1 VRFPRRQSSAG
12 FTLAEVLIAV
22 AIFAVAVFAILELV
36 NQNLQLVRMMQKQRP
51 DLGALADRTLTEPAE
66 ADGGTLRVQ
75 LDDSPMDED
84 FGLNKGAG
92 ADALY
97 PYSSWW
103 RDIEPFEPL
112 GENED
117 ETKGLYRVTIHVK
130 ETINKKT
137 RETREITLKYLMF
150 RPDVAEAEAGG
161 AQTQ

>member
-1 VRFPRRQSSAG
+1 MRFLRRQSVAG

-22 AIFAVAVFAILELV
+22 AIFAIAVFAILELV

-66 ADGGTLRVQ
+66 AANGTLRVQ

-84 FGLNKGAG
+84 FGLNEGAR

-97 PYSSWW
+97 PDSGWW
-103 RDIEPFEPL
+103 RDIEPL
-112 GENED
+112 D
-117 ETKGLYRVTIHVK
+117 ETNGLYRVTIHVE
-130 ETINKKT
+130 ETNAG
-137 RETREITLKYLMF
+137 ETREITLRYLMF

>member
-1 VRFPRRQSSAG
+1 MRFPRRQSSAG

-66 ADGGTLRVQ
+66 AANGTLRVQ
-75 LDDSPMDED
+75 LDDSPMDVD
-84 FGLNKGAG
+84 FGLNEGAG

-97 PYSSWW
+97 PDSSWW
-103 RDIEPFEPL
+103 RDIEPL
-112 GENED
+112 D
-117 ETKGLYRVTIHVK
+117 ETNGLYRVTIHVE
-130 ETINKKT
+130 ETNAG
-137 RETREITLKYLMF
+137 ETREITLKYLMF

>member
-1 VRFPRRQSSAG
+1 MRFLRRQSAAG

-22 AIFAVAVFAILELV
+22 AIFAIAVFAILELV

-66 ADGGTLRVQ
+66 AANGTLRVQ
-75 LDDSPMDED
+75 LNDFPMDED
-84 FGLNKGAG
+84 FGLNEGAG

-97 PYSSWW
+97 PDSSWW
-103 RDIEPFEPL
+103 RDIEPL
-112 GENED
+112 D
-117 ETKGLYRVTIHVK
+117 ETNGLYRVTIHVE
-130 ETINKKT
+130 ETNAG
-137 RETREITLKYLMF
+137 ETREITLKYLMF

>member
-1 VRFPRRQSSAG
+1 MRFPRRQSSAG

-22 AIFAVAVFAILELV
+22 AIFAIAVFAILELV

-66 ADGGTLRVQ
+66 AANGTLRVQ

-84 FGLNKGAG
+84 FGLNEGAG

-97 PYSSWW
+97 PDSSWW
-103 RDIEPFEPL
+103 RDIEPL
-112 GENED
+112 D
-117 ETKGLYRVTIHVK
+117 ETNGLYRVTIHVE
-130 ETINKKT
+130 ETNAG
-137 RETREITLKYLMF
+137 ETREITLRYLMF
-150 RPDVAEAEAGG
+150 RPEVAEAEVGG

>member
-1 VRFPRRQSSAG
+1 MRFPRRQSSAG

-66 ADGGTLRVQ
+66 AANGTLRVQ
-75 LDDSPMDED
+75 FDDSPMDED
-84 FGLNKGAG
+84 FGLNEGAG

-97 PYSSWW
+97 PDSSWW
-103 RDIEPFEPL
+103 RDIEPL
-112 GENED
+112 D
-117 ETKGLYRVTIHVK
+117 ETNGLYRVTIHVE
-130 ETINKKT
+130 ETNAG
-137 RETREITLKYLMF
+137 ETREITLRYLMF

>member
-1 VRFPRRQSSAG
+1 MRFPHRQSSAG

-22 AIFAVAVFAILELV
+22 AIFATAVFAILELV

-75 LDDSPMDED
+75 FDDAPMDED
-84 FGLNKGAG
+84 FGLNEGAG

-97 PYSSWW
+97 PDSSWW
-103 RDIEPFEPL
+103 RDIEPL
-112 GENED
+112 D
-117 ETKGLYRVTIHVK
+117 ETNGLYRVTIHVE
-130 ETINKKT
+130 ETNAG
-137 RETREITLKYLMF
+137 ETREIILKYLMF